1 MASKLPRE
9 AKLFGAVS
17 LLNDFASEMVYPL
30 LPALLTGLGAGPLA
44 LGALDGAADFASAA
58 VKVGS
63 GRLADTSRRR
73 GPLVVLG
80 YAIAVA
86 VRPLISLATAA
97 SQVIVL
103 RVTDRLGKG
112 IRTPARD
119 AIIADATPAE
129 LHGRAFG
136 LQRGLDNAGAVL
148 GPLAAWALLTTGTL
162 DVPGVIAASIVP
174 GVLVLGLAVVAVR
187 GARTRAVI
195 ESHAAAAGK
204 LRLPLPVALVAAFS
218 LFRLPEA
225 LMLLHAQRLG
235 VPVAAVTLLW
245 AAVHV
250 ATSAA
255 SFVGGAVNDRLGSPR
270 ALGLGW
276 IVYALLAAGF
286 GFADAV
292 WQAWALFL
300 GLGFVVGFM
309 EGPERALVARLGAGR
324 QGSAFGAYHGAQGVA
339 ALAGGLGVGLL
350 YQTVGPLAACLTSAG
365 GVLVLWGA
373 WSRVT
378 KV

>member
-1 MASKLPRE
+1 
-9 AKLFGAVS
+9 
-17 LLNDFASEMVYPL
+17 
-30 LPALLTGLGAGPLA
+30 
-44 LGALDGAADFASAA
+44 
-58 VKVGS
+58 
-63 GRLADTSRRR
+63 
-73 GPLVVLG
+73 
-80 YAIAVA
+80 
-86 VRPLISLATAA
+86 
-97 SQVIVL
+97 L

-324 QGSAFGAYHGAQGVA
+324 QGSAFGT
-339 ALAGGLGVGLL
+339 GLGVGLL